1 MIDLHCHILPG
12 VDDGAA
18 DMALALEMA
27 QEAVREG
34 ITHILVTPH
43 HLDGEYVNHKQAVLT
58 QTAAFQTALDTA
70 NIALKVFPG
79 QEVHL
84 NGNLLQAIASGDIL
98 FADTGNRY
106 LMLEFPHQAVPAY
119 AQQMIFDLQSQG
131 IVPVIVHPER
141 NIAIQK
147 EPELLYQFVSAGCL
161 TQLTASSYLGVFG
174 EQVETFTQQIIDAG
188 MGYIFASDAHNLK
201 GRNFRMDRAF
211 AKLTKQNGAATVTL
225 MEQHA
230 KQIINGEQIVPNDFQ
245 SIQTKKKKR
254 FFFF

>member
-18 DMALALEMA
+18 DTALALEMA
-27 QEAVREG
+27 REAVREG

-43 HLDGEYVNHKQAVLT
+43 HLDGEYVNHKQDVLSK
-58 QTAAFQTALDTA
+58 TADFQNALDTA
-70 NIALKVFPG
+70 QIPLKVFPG

-84 NGNLLQAIASGDIL
+84 NGDLMQAISSGDVL

-141 NIAIQK
+141 NVAIQK
-147 EPELLYQFVSAGCL
+147 DPQLLYDFVSAGCL

-174 EQVETFTQQIIDAG
+174 EHVETFTQQIIDAG

-211 AKLTKQNGAATVTL
+211 AKLIKHNGGAAVDL

-230 KQIINGEQIVPNDFQ
+230 KQIINGEQITPNDFQ
-245 SIQTKKKKR
+245 MIQTKKKKR

>member
-1 MIDLHCHILPG
+1 
-12 VDDGAA
+12 
-18 DMALALEMA
+18 MAR
-27 QEAVREG
+27 EAVREG

-43 HLDGEYVNHKQAVLT
+43 HLDGEYVNHKQDVLT
-58 QTAAFQTALDTA
+58 QTAAFQTALATA
-70 NIALKVFPG
+70 NIPLTVFPG

-84 NGNLLQAIASGDIL
+84 NGNLLQAIASGDVL

-141 NIAIQK
+141 NVAIQQD
-147 EPELLYQFVSAGCL
+147 PQLLYDFVSAGCL

-174 EQVETFTQQIIDAG
+174 EHVETFTQQIIDAG

-211 AKLTKQNGAATVTL
+211 AKLTQHNGQAAADL
-225 MEQHA
+225 MAQHA
-230 KQIINGEQIVPNDFQ
+230 KQIINGEPVAPNDFQ
-245 SIQTKKKKR
+245 MIQTKKKKR